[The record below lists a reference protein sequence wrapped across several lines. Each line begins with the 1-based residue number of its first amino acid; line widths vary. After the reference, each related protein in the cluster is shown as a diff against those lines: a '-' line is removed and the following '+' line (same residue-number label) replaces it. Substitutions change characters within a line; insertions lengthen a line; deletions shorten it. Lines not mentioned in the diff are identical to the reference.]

1 MKKTTKENSSEW
13 VGAPCIEKSR
23 KRMDFNAETF
33 TPSERGLRLLL
44 RNKKRE
50 EQASDVKLTT
60 AKPKSMKKTESIET
74 NNTYI
79 GISPAHVK
87 SDYKMPSISQQEQ
100 HHRIGFE
107 SPSNQS
113 PPLHGGLGFD
123 TYDTAKKKLLHRN
136 RDLPSTKLGFQMKEK
151 INFPSSNDK
160 IWDSINFELDN
171 VIPSVFKKSV
181 ISKLSSSELS
191 QKFDTWLHQFFV
203 DRFGTKQKIEHFKR
217 NPQKNRELENL

>member
-1 MKKTTKENSSEW
+1 MKSTTKENSSEW
-13 VGAPCIEKSR
+13 VGAPCIEKNR
-23 KRMDFNAETF
+23 ERMDFNAETF

-87 SDYKMPSISQQEQ
+87 SDYKMPSIPQQKQ

-113 PPLHGGLGFD
+113 PPLHGGLGYGVF
-123 TYDTAKKKLLHRN
+123 R
-136 RDLPSTKLGFQMKEK
+136 KEA
-151 INFPSSNDK
+151 PM
-160 IWDSINFELDN
+160 E
-171 VIPSVFKKSV
+171 
-181 ISKLSSSELS
+181 S
-191 QKFDTWLHQFFV
+191 QSGATP
-203 DRFGTKQKIEHFKR
+203 TTT
-217 NPQKNRELENL
+217 